1 MSTIE
6 AELKELKAAR
16 EKIDAEIKEANESL
30 QKTQAR
36 LGEANSQR
44 ASLLTKI
51 AAAEKAATE
60 LDGTKKAGQAQRD
73 KVAKELADAQAAF
86 DDLQKRLS
94 AEIPAERRAAIAG
107 AVTRVND
114 AISDA
119 RTDVTNAQKKTADAE
134 AAAAE
139 AKKKATSADADY
151 KQASDELKNWP
162 KSVETAR
169 GAMTGLVKDAKDAL
183 DDGRV
188 NDAYL
193 KLLELKDALAAL
205 PNISSQAS
213 EDKLANAFREK
224 GKAADAAAGDAAS
237 TADALNKQKAAQAT
251 AEAEL
256 KKREQGRAADLKA
269 ALAELPLT
277 IAETPPP
284 PPSAEHTK
292 EPPPK
297 APEAGA

>member
-1 MSTIE
+1 MSIE
-6 AELKELKAAR
+6 AELKDLRAAR
-16 EKIDAEIKEANESL
+16 EKIEAEIKEANESL

-73 KVAKELADAQAAF
+73 KVAKELADAQAAY
-86 DDLQKRLS
+86 DDLYKRLS
-94 AEIPAERRAAIAG
+94 TEIPAERRAAIAG
-107 AVTRVND
+107 AVAKING

-139 AKKKATSADADY
+139 ARKKAATAEAGF
-151 KQASDELKNWP
+151 KQAGEELKNWP
-162 KSVETAR
+162 KSVEAAR
-169 GAMTGLVKDAKDAL
+169 GQMTALVKDAKDAL

-188 NDAYL
+188 NDAYV
-193 KLLELKDALAAL
+193 KSLELKDALAAL

-213 EDKLANAFREK
+213 EDKLANAFKEK
-224 GKAADAAAGDAAS
+224 AKAADAATGDAAKA
-237 TADALNKQKAAQAT
+237 ADALNKQKATQAT

-256 KKREQGRAADLKA
+256 KKKEQGRAAELKA
-269 ALAELPLT
+269 AMAELPLGSS
-277 IAETPPP
+277 ASPPPDPGPETP
-284 PPSAEHTK
+284 
-292 EPPPK
+292 K
-297 APEAGA
+297 ATPETGA

>member
-1 MSTIE
+1 MSIE
-6 AELKELKAAR
+6 AELKDLKAAR
-16 EKIDAEIKEANESL
+16 EKIEAEIKEANESL

-73 KVAKELADAQAAF
+73 KVAKDLADAQAAY
-86 DDLQKRLS
+86 DDLHKRLS

-107 AVTRVND
+107 AVTQING

-119 RTDVTNAQKKTADAE
+119 RTYVTNAQKKTADAE
-134 AAAAE
+134 AAAAD
-139 AKKKATSADADY
+139 ARKKAATAEGDF
-151 KQASDELKNWP
+151 KQAGEDLKNWP
-162 KSVETAR
+162 KSVEAAR
-169 GAMTGLVKDAKDAL
+169 GQMTVLVKDAKDAL

-188 NDAYL
+188 NDAYV
-193 KLLELKDALAAL
+193 KSIELKDALAAL

-213 EDKLANAFREK
+213 EDKLANAFKEK
-224 GKAADAAAGDAAS
+224 AKAADAATGDAAKA
-237 TADALNKQKAAQAT
+237 ADALNKQKAAQAT
-251 AEAEL
+251 AEAEM
-256 KKREQGRAADLKA
+256 KKREQGRAAELKA
-269 ALAELPLT
+269 ALAELPLSSPGSNPPDPGG
-277 IAETPPP
+277 ETPK
-284 PPSAEHTK
+284 A
-292 EPPPK
+292 